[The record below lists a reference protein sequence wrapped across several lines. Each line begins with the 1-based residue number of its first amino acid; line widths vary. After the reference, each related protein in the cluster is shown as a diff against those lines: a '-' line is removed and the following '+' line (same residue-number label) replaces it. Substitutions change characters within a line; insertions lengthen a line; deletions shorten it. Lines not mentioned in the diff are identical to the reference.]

1 LKTIT
6 SQIKITKVNKL
17 KNEHSKMINDF
28 SSIKNE
34 NVRKLSE
41 NKMCYMNYFMRNKLN
56 SHSSEK
62 NQNFKES
69 KNQQGN

>member
-1 LKTIT
+1 
-6 SQIKITKVNKL
+6 
-17 KNEHSKMINDF
+17 MINKS
-28 SSIKNE
+28 SSIKSE

-41 NKMCYMNYFMRNKLN
+41 NKMCYMDYFMRNKLN

>member
-1 LKTIT
+1 
-6 SQIKITKVNKL
+6 
-17 KNEHSKMINDF
+17 MINKS
-28 SSIKNE
+28 SSIKSE

-41 NKMCYMNYFMRNKLN
+41 NKMCYMDYFMRKKLN

-62 NQNFKES
+62 KQNFKEN